1 MTNDLSSSSKDNTNS
16 KANMNSKA
24 AYFLLISL
32 LAALYWGLS
41 PYVDRLTNQRSEIRA
56 LTRQIDTL
64 NIESARQKVIET
76 EHWDKLKS
84 LYQNGD
90 IYSTNAPLEASKK
103 LQTTLKTAA
112 KISNAKILQINP
124 NQNLNPNQ
132 NKSASTHYET
142 TLEANLIVQSDKLDD
157 FLVALNSAVPKPK
170 VSSLSLRPSGSLRQ
184 SDSASMQL
192 SMQLTLVQ
200 HVVTNPDNFKDI
212 VVNKTSFKHEKQIGL
227 ESIFSQASR
236 KRMRTPSLDYYRL
249 GAITLSPD
257 SNSILLSDKHTG
269 KSVKLFEGETLESW
283 KLEVITEKEAIF
295 SRNDKKYTL
304 ELK

>member
-64 NIESARQKVIET
+64 NNESERQKVIET
-76 EHWDKLKS
+76 ELWDKLKS
-84 LYQNGD
+84 LYQDGD
-90 IYSTNAPLEASKK
+90 IYSTNSPLEASKK

-124 NQNLNPNQ
+124 NQRDNPNQ
-132 NKSASTHYET
+132 NEAASTHYET
-142 TLEANLIVQSDKLDD
+142 GLEANLIVRSDKLDD
-157 FLVALNSAVPKPK
+157 FLLALNSTIPKPR
-170 VSSLSLRPSGSLRQ
+170 VSSLSLRRNGSLRQ
-184 SDSASMQL
+184 SDSASTQL

-200 HVVTNPDNFKDI
+200 HVVTNPANFKDI
-212 VVNKTSFKHEKQIGL
+212 VVNETSTELEKQIGL
-227 ESIFSQASR
+227 ESIFSQVSR
-236 KRMRTPSLDYYRL
+236 KRMRTPSLDYFRL
-249 GAITLSPD
+249 SAITLSPD
-257 SNSILLSDKHTG
+257 SNSILLSDTQTG
-269 KSVKLFEGETLESW
+269 KSVKLSEGETLESW
-283 KLEVITEKEAIF
+283 KLEMIEEKEAIF
-295 SRNDKKYTL
+295 SRDDKKYVLTL
-304 ELK
+304 D